1 MFKSIHPLKTH
12 PKPPSPSKVSERK
25 FLVAFF
31 KSVKLKDLRLLCADT
46 STLDAIKDLFKLLN
60 DDSPLGEVETCF
72 ASPLGFVAPERT
84 DSKIKDQLSVPLRY
98 YAGNQKTCVFEQP
111 QRSKHY

>member
-31 KSVKLKDLRLLCADT
+31 KSVKLKDLRLLCTDT
-46 STLDAIKDLFKLLN
+46 SNLDAIKDLFKLPN
-60 DDSPLGEVETCF
+60 DNSPPGEVETC
-72 ASPLGFVAPERT
+72 LGLVAPERT
-84 DSKIKDQLSVPLRY
+84 DSKIKEPLSVP
-98 YAGNQKTCVFEQP
+98 
-111 QRSKHY
+111 